1 MPRPRTPAL
10 TYQQLAAT
18 LGSPMRERAEFVT
31 LDVKT
36 LAPPRRVH
44 RGWSW
49 FCGCAA
55 FAREEHDR
63 YLYVPCVA
71 HTAPRERGAQPRGAA
86 ESSTVS

>member
-1 MPRPRTPAL
+1 
-10 TYQQLAAT
+10 
-18 LGSPMRERAEFVT
+18 MRERAEFVT